1 MTRNFTDSDSTPAA
15 VGNARGFNRQSQIS
29 NRKSNDPLWVRL
41 TLISLALFIMTVLV
55 IVPVISVFYE
65 ALAEGFSAYWRHLT
79 ADPDTRHS
87 ILLTLTVAP
96 LAVLCNLVFGVAA
109 AWAISRFR
117 FPGRTALVT
126 LIDVPFSVS
135 PVVAGLMFVLIF
147 GLQGYFGQWLIAH
160 GFQVLFSLPGLVLAT
175 TFVTLPFV
183 ARELIPVMEAIGP
196 DEELAALSL
205 GANGR
210 QIFWR
215 ITLPNI
221 KWGLLYGVILCN
233 ARAMGE
239 FGAVYVVSG
248 RIAGETATMP
258 LQVEVLFQDFNS
270 PAAFALS
277 SVLTMLAVVTLLL
290 KVWVEGRKK
299 SSTAENAEAAEE
311 EKAVEPRINA
321 DERRSDKKEDS
332 STPFSV

>member
-1 MTRNFTDSDSTPAA
+1 MARDKQEAGTPRPPGAS
-15 VGNARGFNRQSQIS
+15 RSR
-29 NRKSNDPLWVRL
+29 DPAWVRFGL
-41 TLISLALFIMTVLV
+41 TGLALAILTVLV
-55 IVPVISVFYE
+55 VIPVVSVFYE
-65 ALAEGFSAYWRHLT
+65 ALSEGVGTYWRNLT
-79 ADPDTRHS
+79 AEPDTRHAV
-87 ILLTLTVAP
+87 LLTLTVAP

-126 LIDVPFSVS
+126 LIDIPFAVS
-135 PVVAGLMFVLIF
+135 PVVAGLMFVLLFAGWGFF
-147 GLQGYFGQWLIAH
+147 GPWLTAH
-160 GFQVLFSLPGLVLAT
+160 GFRILFSLPGLVLAT

-215 ITLPNI
+215 VTLPNI

-248 RIAGETATMP
+248 RISGETNTMP

-270 PAAFALS
+270 PAAFALA
-277 SVLTMLAVVTLLL
+277 SVLTMLAAVTLLL
-290 KVWVEGRKK
+290 KVWVEGKK
-299 SSTAENAEAAEE
+299 KDSPQRHEASTEGHKEE
-311 EKAVEPRINA
+311 MN
-321 DERRSDKKEDS
+321 
-332 STPFSV
+332 

>member
-1 MTRNFTDSDSTPAA
+1 MTPTPGRPPRTARRTDPA
-15 VGNARGFNRQSQIS
+15 
-29 NRKSNDPLWVRL
+29 WVRITL
-41 TLISLALFIMTVLV
+41 TTLALLAMTVLV
-55 IVPVISVFYE
+55 VIPVISVFYE
-65 ALAEGFSAYWRHLT
+65 ALSEGVGTYWANLT
-79 ADPDTRHS
+79 GDADTRHS
-87 ILLTLTVAP
+87 VLLTLTVAP
-96 LAVLCNLVFGVAA
+96 LAVLSNLVFGVAA
-109 AWAISRFR
+109 AWAITRFR
-117 FPGRTALVT
+117 FPGRTLLVT
-126 LIDVPFSVS
+126 MIDMPFSVS
-135 PVVAGLMFVLIF
+135 PVVAGLMFVLLF
-147 GLQGYFGQWLIAH
+147 GLQGYFGPWLKAN
-160 GFQVLFSLPGLVLAT
+160 GFQILFTVPGLVLVT

-205 GANGR
+205 GANGW

-248 RIAGETATMP
+248 RIAGETCTMP

-270 PAAFALS
+270 PAAFALA

-299 SSTAENAEAAEE
+299 SSTAETAKTAEE
-311 EKAVEPRINA
+311 EKTV
-321 DERRSDKKEDS
+321 
-332 STPFSV
+332 

>member
-1 MTRNFTDSDSTPAA
+1 MKPTPDAPARTSRTTDPA
-15 VGNARGFNRQSQIS
+15 
-29 NRKSNDPLWVRL
+29 WVRYGL
-41 TLISLALFIMTVLV
+41 TALALFAMTVLIV
-55 IVPVISVFYE
+55 VPVVSVFYE
-65 ALAEGFSAYWRHLT
+65 ALAEGVGTYWRNLT
-79 ADPDTRHS
+79 GDPDTRHS

-96 LAVLCNLVFGVAA
+96 LAVLSNLVFGIAA
-109 AWAISRFR
+109 AWAITRFR
-117 FPGRTALVT
+117 FRGRTLLVT

-135 PVVAGLMFVLIF
+135 PVVAGLMFVLLF
-147 GLQGYFGQWLIAH
+147 GLQGLFGPWLRAN
-160 GFQVLFSLPGLVLAT
+160 GFQVLFTVPGLVLAT

-248 RIAGETATMP
+248 RIAGETCTMP

-270 PAAFALS
+270 PAAFALA

-290 KVWVEGRKK
+290 KVWVEGKK
-299 SSTAENAEAAEE
+299 KDKDSPQRHEAST
-311 EKAVEPRINA
+311 KGH
-321 DERRSDKKEDS
+321 KEDRREN
-332 STPFSV
+332 

>member
-1 MTRNFTDSDSTPAA
+1 MTPTSTDVSTRPPRRTDPA
-15 VGNARGFNRQSQIS
+15 
-29 NRKSNDPLWVRL
+29 WVRITL
-41 TLISLALFIMTVLV
+41 TSLALLAMTVLV
-55 IVPVISVFYE
+55 VIPVIGVFAE
-65 ALAEGFSAYWRHLT
+65 ALAEGPGVYWKNLT
-79 ADPDTRHS
+79 GDPDTRHS
-87 ILLTLTVAP
+87 VLLTLMVAP

-109 AWAISRFR
+109 AWAITRFQFR
-117 FPGRTALVT
+117 GRTLLVT

-135 PVVAGLMFVLIF
+135 PIVAGLMFVILFAGWGVF
-147 GLQGYFGQWLIAH
+147 GPWLEAN
-160 GFQVLFSLPGLVLAT
+160 GLRVLFTVPGLVLVT

-248 RIAGETATMP
+248 RIAGETCTMP

-270 PAAFALS
+270 PAAFALA

-290 KVWVEGRKK
+290 KVWVEGRVRGQKTEDRGQK
-299 SSTAENAEAAEE
+299 LED
-311 EKAVEPRINA
+311 KA
-321 DERRSDKKEDS
+321 DS
-332 STPFSV
+332 S

>member
-1 MTRNFTDSDSTPAA
+1 MTPTPGAPTRT
-15 VGNARGFNRQSQIS
+15 ARR
-29 NRKSNDPLWVRL
+29 NDPAWVRITL
-41 TLISLALFIMTVLV
+41 TALALLAMTVLV
-55 IVPVISVFYE
+55 VIPVVSVFYE
-65 ALAEGFSAYWRHLT
+65 ALSEGVGTYWNNLT
-79 ADPDTRHS
+79 GDADTRHS
-87 ILLTLTVAP
+87 VLLTLMVAP
-96 LAVLCNLVFGVAA
+96 LAVLSNLVFGVAA
-109 AWAISRFR
+109 AWAITRFK
-117 FPGRTALVT
+117 FPGRTLLVT
-126 LIDVPFSVS
+126 MIDVPFAVS
-135 PVVAGLMFVLIF
+135 PVVTGLMFVLLFAVWGVF
-147 GLQGYFGQWLIAH
+147 GPWLRAN
-160 GFQVLFSLPGLVLAT
+160 GLEVMGTVPALVIVT

-248 RIAGETATMP
+248 RISGETCTMP

-270 PAAFALS
+270 PAAFALA

-290 KVWVEGRKK
+290 KVWVEGRVHQQKN
-299 SSTAENAEAAEE
+299 SRTTNAEEGTTKAEG
-311 EKAVEPRINA
+311 
-321 DERRSDKKEDS
+321 
-332 STPFSV
+332 SV

>member
-15 VGNARGFNRQSQIS
+15 VGNVRGFNRQSQIS

-41 TLISLALFIMTVLV
+41 TLTSLALFIMTVLV

-65 ALAEGFSAYWRHLT
+65 ALAEGVSAYWRHLT

-96 LAVLCNLVFGVAA
+96 LAVLCNFVFGVAA

-117 FPGRTALVT
+117 FPGHTALVT

-135 PVVAGLMFVLIF
+135 PVVAGLMFVLLF
-147 GLQGYFGQWLIAH
+147 GLQGFFGPWLKAN
-160 GFQVLFSLPGLVLAT
+160 GFQVLFTVPGLVLAT
-175 TFVTLPFV
+175 TFVTLPFI

-205 GANGR
+205 GASGW
-210 QIFWR
+210 QLFWR
-215 ITLPNI
+215 VTLPNI

-248 RIAGETATMP
+248 RIAGETNTMS
-258 LQVEVLFQDFNS
+258 LQVELLFQDFNS
-270 PAAFALS
+270 PAAFALA

-290 KVWVEGRKK
+290 KVWVEGKRKDEPQRHK
-299 SSTAENAEAAEE
+299 EHKEE
-311 EKAVEPRINA
+311 QQQ
-321 DERRSDKKEDS
+321 RRN
-332 STPFSV
+332 PI

>member
-1 MTRNFTDSDSTPAA
+1 MTPTPGTPPRTARRTDPA
-15 VGNARGFNRQSQIS
+15 
-29 NRKSNDPLWVRL
+29 WVRYTL
-41 TLISLALFIMTVLV
+41 TALALLALTVLV
-55 IVPVISVFYE
+55 VVPVVSVFYE
-65 ALAEGFSAYWRHLT
+65 ALADGAGVYWKNLT
-79 ADPDTRHS
+79 GDRDTRHS

-109 AWAISRFR
+109 AWAITRFR
-117 FPGRTALVT
+117 FRGRTLLVT

-135 PVVAGLMFVLIF
+135 PVVAGLMFVLLFAGWGVF
-147 GLQGYFGQWLIAH
+147 GPWLEAN
-160 GFQVLFSLPGLVLAT
+160 GLRVLFTVPGLVLVT

-183 ARELIPVMEAIGP
+183 ARELIPVMEAVGP
-196 DEELAALSL
+196 DEEFAALSL
-205 GANGR
+205 GAGGW

-248 RIAGETATMP
+248 RIAGETCTMP

-270 PAAFALS
+270 PAAFALA

-299 SSTAENAEAAEE
+299 ESTTEAT
-311 EKAVEPRINA
+311 EK
-321 DERRSDKKEDS
+321 
-332 STPFSV
+332 T

>member
-1 MTRNFTDSDSTPAA
+1 MPGAAA
-15 VGNARGFNRQSQIS
+15 VAGPARVDR
-29 NRKSNDPLWVRL
+29 D
-41 TLISLALFIMTVLV
+41 
-55 IVPVISVFYE
+55 
-65 ALAEGFSAYWRHLT
+65 
-79 ADPDTRHS
+79 
-87 ILLTLTVAP
+87 
-96 LAVLCNLVFGVAA
+96 
-109 AWAISRFR
+109 SR
-117 FPGRTALVT
+117 GE
-126 LIDVPFSVS
+126 
-135 PVVAGLMFVLIF
+135 
-147 GLQGYFGQWLIAH
+147 
-160 GFQVLFSLPGLVLAT
+160 
-175 TFVTLPFV
+175 VTLPFV

-248 RIAGETATMP
+248 RIAGETCTMP

-270 PAAFALS
+270 PAAFALA

-290 KVWVEGRKK
+290 KVWVEGKK
-299 SSTAENAEAAEE
+299 KNEPQRHREGPRAAGE
-311 EKAVEPRINA
+311 EKAGEQ
-321 DERRSDKKEDS
+321 S
-332 STPFSV
+332 SSE

>member
-1 MTRNFTDSDSTPAA
+1 MTPTPGTPLRTPRRTDPA
-15 VGNARGFNRQSQIS
+15 
-29 NRKSNDPLWVRL
+29 WVRYTL
-41 TLISLALFIMTVLV
+41 TALALGCMTVLIV
-55 IVPVISVFYE
+55 IPVISVFYE
-65 ALAEGFSAYWRHLT
+65 ALSEGLGTYWKNLT
-79 ADPDTRHS
+79 RDSDTRHS
-87 ILLTLTVAP
+87 VLVTLMVAP

-109 AWAISRFR
+109 AWAITRFQFR
-117 FPGRTALVT
+117 GRTLLVT
-126 LIDVPFSVS
+126 LIDVPFAVS
-135 PVVAGLMFVLIF
+135 PVVTGLMFVLLF
-147 GLQGYFGQWLIAH
+147 ATWGFLGPWLNANGLRFVGTVPA
-160 GFQVLFSLPGLVLAT
+160 LVLVT

-205 GANGR
+205 GASGW

-248 RIAGETATMP
+248 RISGETCTMP

-270 PAAFALS
+270 PAAFALA

-299 SSTAENAEAAEE
+299 GVTQSREAAK
-311 EKAVEPRINA
+311 KAGVE
-321 DERRSDKKEDS
+321 
-332 STPFSV
+332 